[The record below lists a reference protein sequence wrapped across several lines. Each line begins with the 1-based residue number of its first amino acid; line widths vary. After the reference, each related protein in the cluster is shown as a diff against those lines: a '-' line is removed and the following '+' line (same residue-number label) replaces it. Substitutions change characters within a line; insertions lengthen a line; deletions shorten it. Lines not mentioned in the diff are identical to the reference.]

1 MPLFTYYID
10 MILCSQNL
18 FAISVIIW
26 YNTFIDLS
34 LRKEFA
40 MKLLAI
46 DGNSI
51 LNRAFYGIKLLS
63 NKNGVFTNA
72 VFGFMNIYLKNIAD
86 VKPDAVAVAFDLRS
100 PTFRHKAASYYKANR
115 KGMPPELAQ
124 QLPIVKELLT
134 HMGVKVVEC
143 EGFEADDILG
153 TLAQSCTDSGDHC
166 YVLTGDR
173 DSLQLISEN
182 VTVLLATNKETI
194 HYDPARFNEDY
205 GFSPI
210 QLIDFK
216 ALMGDS
222 SDNIPGVPGIGEK
235 TASSLI
241 KEFGTIEELYE
252 KYPDSTLT
260 KGVKS
265 KLENGRKS
273 AEESKWLATIV
284 RDAPIDKD
292 PAGYVPCQ
300 TDTAAVSRLL
310 SELEMFKLLDKLGI
324 SASAASSAPAENDTE
339 TTIVEEIN
347 ITVYPLTDTIIS
359 ALENCEYIFR
369 DGSLS
374 IRHESNVFTTENSN
388 LILKFFASDCKKSTD
403 DAKPHYRYAFAH
415 GGELR
420 NICNDAA
427 VSGYLLNSAA
437 ADYAVEKLCAEY
449 GVHYYADLGENA
461 DLASLKGLTEKLR
474 QNISDAEMTDL
485 LENIELPLT
494 EVLASME
501 HTGICIDKKGVE
513 DFGQALSEMIEET
526 QQMIY
531 DDAGHEFNISSPKQL
546 GTVLFEEMGLPAKK
560 KTKSGYSTNA
570 EVLEE
575 LRNHSP
581 IVDNVLKYRQYT
593 KLNSTYV
600 TGLLDKIAPDGRIH
614 TCFKQTETRTGRISS
629 TEPNMQNIP
638 VRTELGAQMRKFFTA
653 AKGKTLVDADYS
665 QIELRVMAH
674 LCGDENMIS
683 AFTSGEDFH
692 TSTAA
697 QVFDM
702 PVFMVTPE
710 MRSAAKAV
718 NFGII
723 YGIGAFSLSKD
734 IGTSVAMAKKY
745 IADYL
750 ARFLKVKEFTDS
762 VVNEAEA
769 TGCVTTMFG
778 RKRRIPELSSSNKML
793 QAAGR
798 RIAMN
803 TPVQGTAAD
812 LIKIAMINVYRR
824 LKEENLDARLILQV
838 HDELILESSE
848 ADSQRAAQLLS
859 EEMQRVYDMKVPLAV
874 DVHTGF
880 SWYDAKG

>member
-1 MPLFTYYID
+1 
-10 MILCSQNL
+10 
-18 FAISVIIW
+18 
-26 YNTFIDLS
+26 
-34 LRKEFA
+34 

-51 LNRAFYGIKLLS
+51 LNRAYYGIRLLS

-86 VKPDAVAVAFDLRS
+86 VKPDAIAVAFDLRS
-100 PTFRHKAASYYKANR
+100 PTFRHKAVSYYKANR

-124 QLPIVKELLT
+124 QLPLIKELLT
-134 HMGVKVVEC
+134 HLGIKVLEC

-153 TLAQSCTDSGDHC
+153 TLAKSCTNSGDHC
-166 YVLTGDR
+166 FVLTGDR
-173 DSLQLISEN
+173 DSLQLICDN

-194 HYDPARFNEDY
+194 HYDKSRFTEDY
-205 GFSPI
+205 GFEPI
-210 QLIDFK
+210 RLIDLK

-235 TASSLI
+235 TASALV
-241 KEFGTIEELYE
+241 KEYGTIENLYE
-252 KYPDSTLT
+252 KYADSSLT
-260 KGVKS
+260 KGVKA
-265 KLENGRKS
+265 KLENGKAS
-273 AEESKWLATIV
+273 AKESKWLATIV
-284 RDAPIDKD
+284 QDAPIETSISAYI
-292 PAGYVPCQ
+292 PAPQ
-300 TDTAAVSRLL
+300 DTMAVSRLL

-324 SASAASSAPAENDTE
+324 SAAESVSEIRQEETDSPEELSLISS
-339 TTIVEEIN
+339 
-347 ITVYPLTDTIIS
+347 PLTDDII
-359 ALENCEYIFR
+359 
-369 DGSLS
+369 GSLS
-374 IRHESNVFTTENSN
+374 ECSYILRDGELSVRSGENIYTADHEE
-388 LILKFFASDCKKSTD
+388 LIMKFFGSECRKSTD
-403 DAKPHYRYAFAH
+403 DSKPHYRYAMKR

-420 NICNDAA
+420 NIVNDAA
-427 VSGYLLNSAA
+427 VSGYLLNSSAS
-437 ADYAVEKLCAEY
+437 DYTIEKLCAEY
-449 GVHYYADLGENA
+449 GVRYYSDQEENA
-461 DLASLKGLTEKLR
+461 DIASLDGLIKKLR
-474 QNISDAEMTDL
+474 NNIEEQGMTPL
-485 LENIELPLT
+485 LESIELPLT

-501 HTGICIDKKGVE
+501 DIGICINRQGVE
-513 DFGQALSEMIEET
+513 EFGVSLSEKIEET
-526 QQMIY
+526 QQIIY
-531 DDAGHEFNISSPKQL
+531 DYAGHEFNISSPKQL
-546 GTVLFEEMGLPAKK
+546 GTVLFEELGLPAKK
-560 KTKSGYSTNA
+560 KTKSGYSTSA

-575 LRNHSP
+575 LRNQSP

-600 TGLLDKIAPDGRIH
+600 TGLTDKIAADGRIH

-638 VRTELGAQMRKFFTA
+638 VRTELGSQMRKFFTA
-653 AKGKTLVDADYS
+653 EPGKTLVDADYS

-674 LCGDENMIS
+674 LCGDENMIA

-692 TSTAA
+692 TATAA

-734 IGTSVAMAKKY
+734 IGISVAQAKKY

-750 ARFLKVKEFTDS
+750 ARFPKVNSFTEG
-762 VVNEAEA
+762 VVNEAMK
-769 TGCVTTMFG
+769 TGCVTTMLG
-778 RKRRIPELSSSNKML
+778 RKRRIPELSSSNKIL
-793 QAAGR
+793 QAAGK

-824 LKEENLDARLILQV
+824 LKEEKLDAKLILQV
-838 HDELILESSE
+838 HDELILESSVE
-848 ADSQRAAQLLS
+848 DAQRAAELLKD
-859 EEMQRVYDMKVPLAV
+859 EMQKVYNMKVPLTV
-874 DVHTGF
+874 DVHIGF